1 MRLRIII
8 NLILCCIFL
17 SSCKTTVS
25 KETVGK
31 IAGSI
36 QGGIIGSQFGKGQG
50 KLVSITAGTILGS
63 IIGGKFGK
71 YLDDKDKAMMLKTTE
86 KVLENE
92 KIGKQFSWK
101 NNDTGNKGTVTATKN
116 YKNAKNQICRDFS
129 QAVSNSKITE
139 KSYGTACRQSDGT
152 WKIIK

>member
-8 NLILCCIFL
+8 TLIFSCIL
-17 SSCKTTVS
+17 ISSCKTTVS

-50 KLVSITAGTILGS
+50 KLISIAAGTMLGS
-63 IIGGKFGK
+63 IIGGTIGK
-71 YLDDKDKAMMLKTTE
+71 YLDDKDKEIMLKTT
-86 KVLENE
+86 KTMLENE
-92 KIGKQFSWK
+92 NLGEQVSWQ
-101 NNDTGNKGTVTATKN
+101 NPDTGNKGTVKANKSFKN
-116 YKNAKNQICRDFS
+116 NKNQLCKEFS
-129 QAVSNSKITE
+129 QTVSTSKITE
-139 KSYGTACRQSDGT
+139 KSYGTACRQADGS